1 MELTYIHAESAVRP
15 PEIEVGV
22 TTVYLRRNIVETE
35 REEMDERKS
44 TIFTYE
50 EAQMNK
56 VAANVSALAQGTAML
71 TVSEETRAFSGGFI
85 LKNGR
90 IEVNCTFDA
99 LVRSEREQTAG
110 AVAKLLFPET

>member
-1 MELTYIHAESAVRP
+1 M
-15 PEIEVGV
+15 

-56 VAANVSALAQGTAML
+56 DQAMFLL
-71 TVSEETRAFSGGFI
+71 TEGQSS
-85 LKNGR
+85 LSK
-90 IEVNCTFDA
+90 
-99 LVRSEREQTAG
+99 
-110 AVAKLLFPET
+110 AVADADSMNVDQEFRLTMLELGLTDISI

>member
-1 MELTYIHAESAVRP
+1 MTDLTTSVSMSSLQDSINREEESNVRP

-56 VAANVSALAQGTAML
+56 DQAMFLL
-71 TVSEETRAFSGGFI
+71 TEGQSS
-85 LKNGR
+85 LSK
-90 IEVNCTFDA
+90 
-99 LVRSEREQTAG
+99 
-110 AVAKLLFPET
+110 AVADADSMNVDQEFRLTMLELGLADISI

>member
-1 MELTYIHAESAVRP
+1 M
-15 PEIEVGV
+15 

-56 VAANVSALAQGTAML
+56 DQATFLL
-71 TVSEETRAFSGGFI
+71 TEGQSS
-85 LKNGR
+85 LSK
-90 IEVNCTFDA
+90 
-99 LVRSEREQTAG
+99 
-110 AVAKLLFPET
+110 AVADADSMNVDQEFRLTMLELGLADISI

>member
-1 MELTYIHAESAVRP
+1 M
-15 PEIEVGV
+15 

-56 VAANVSALAQGTAML
+56 DHAMFLL
-71 TVSEETRAFSGGFI
+71 TEGQSS
-85 LKNGR
+85 LSK
-90 IEVNCTFDA
+90 
-99 LVRSEREQTAG
+99 
-110 AVAKLLFPET
+110 AVADADSMNVDQEFRLTMLELGLTDISI

>member
-1 MELTYIHAESAVRP
+1 M
-15 PEIEVGV
+15 

-56 VAANVSALAQGTAML
+56 DQAMFLLTEGQSSLSKAVTDADSMNVDQEFRLTMLELGLADI
-71 TVSEETRAFSGGFI
+71 SI
-85 LKNGR
+85 
-90 IEVNCTFDA
+90 
-99 LVRSEREQTAG
+99 
-110 AVAKLLFPET
+110 

>member
-1 MELTYIHAESAVRP
+1 M
-15 PEIEVGV
+15 

-56 VAANVSALAQGTAML
+56 DQAMFLL
-71 TVSEETRAFSGGFI
+71 TEGQSG
-85 LKNGR
+85 LSK
-90 IEVNCTFDA
+90 
-99 LVRSEREQTAG
+99 
-110 AVAKLLFPET
+110 AVADADSMNVDQEFRLTMLELGLADISI

>member
-1 MELTYIHAESAVRP
+1 M
-15 PEIEVGV
+15 

-56 VAANVSALAQGTAML
+56 DQAMFLL
-71 TVSEETRAFSGGFI
+71 TEGQSS
-85 LKNGR
+85 LSK
-90 IEVNCTFDA
+90 
-99 LVRSEREQTAG
+99 
-110 AVAKLLFPET
+110 AVADADSMNVDQEFRLTMLELCLADISF

>member
-1 MELTYIHAESAVRP
+1 MELTYIHAESAARP
-15 PEIEVGV
+15 PEIEGGV

-56 VAANVSALAQGTAML
+56 DQAMFLL
-71 TVSEETRAFSGGFI
+71 TEGQSS
-85 LKNGR
+85 LSK
-90 IEVNCTFDA
+90 
-99 LVRSEREQTAG
+99 
-110 AVAKLLFPET
+110 AVADADSMNVDQEFRLTMLELGLADISI

>member
-1 MELTYIHAESAVRP
+1 MELTYIHAESAVHP

-56 VAANVSALAQGTAML
+56 DQAMFLL
-71 TVSEETRAFSGGFI
+71 TEGQSS
-85 LKNGR
+85 LSK
-90 IEVNCTFDA
+90 
-99 LVRSEREQTAG
+99 
-110 AVAKLLFPET
+110 AVADADSMNVDQEFRLTMLELGLADISI

>member
-1 MELTYIHAESAVRP
+1 MELTYIHAESSVRP

-56 VAANVSALAQGTAML
+56 DQAMFLL
-71 TVSEETRAFSGGFI
+71 TEGQSS
-85 LKNGR
+85 LSK
-90 IEVNCTFDA
+90 
-99 LVRSEREQTAG
+99 
-110 AVAKLLFPET
+110 AVADADSMNVDQEFRLTMLELGLADISI

>member
-1 MELTYIHAESAVRP
+1 MELTYIHAGSAVRP

-56 VAANVSALAQGTAML
+56 DQAMFLL
-71 TVSEETRAFSGGFI
+71 TEGQSS
-85 LKNGR
+85 LSK
-90 IEVNCTFDA
+90 
-99 LVRSEREQTAG
+99 
-110 AVAKLLFPET
+110 AVADADSMNVDQEFRLTMLELGLADISI